1 VNRPRSALR
10 NHVEFAAYRLARAL
24 AGMLGPRSSTS
35 LGEALGGLFWRL
47 GARRRGILRFNLSLA
62 FPELDGGERIN
73 LERRVS
79 RQFGRT
85 LLDALRV
92 QAMSSQE
99 LGEVVRVSGVDNI
112 QPAAELGRGLFYLSA
127 HIGLWELAGIVIG
140 AVRPEEMRV
149 INRPLDNPLLDAELA
164 RFRGMSGNIVIG
176 KANIALGVIRQLKSG
191 GSVGILIDQRVPKEV
206 AVEVPFF
213 GRPTRTHPI
222 LARMVL
228 RTRAPVVPVFS
239 LWEAPGRYEVRFGEP
254 VIPDSL
260 ASSELDE
267 VALTARYSAIVEDV
281 IRQRPE
287 QWLWFHDRWRHL
299 RVPE

>member
-1 VNRPRSALR
+1 VSGQRSALR
-10 NHVEFAAYRLARAL
+10 NQAEFTAYRLARAL
-24 AGMLGPRSSTS
+24 AGRLGPRSSTS

-47 GARRRGILRFNLSLA
+47 GARRREILRFNLTLA
-62 FPELDGGERIN
+62 YPELDGGERHEF
-73 LERRVS
+73 ERAVS

-85 LLDALRV
+85 LLDALRF
-92 QAMSSQE
+92 QAMKAEE
-99 LGEVVRVSGVDNI
+99 LLEVVRVSGVDNI
-112 QPAAELGRGLFYLSA
+112 QPAAELGHGLFYLSA
-127 HIGLWELAGIVIG
+127 HIGLWELCGIMIG
-140 AVRPEEMRV
+140 VARREEMKV

-213 GRPTRTHPI
+213 GQPTRTHPI

-239 LWEAPGRYEVRFGEP
+239 LWEAPGRYGVRFGEP

-260 ASSELDE
+260 PSSELEE

-287 QWLWFHDRWRHL
+287 QWLWYHDRWRHL
-299 RVPE
+299 RIPE